1 MFMASMSIA
10 MTSVISASIMI
21 RTTNTYVV
29 TAVAVATVVVVVTI
43 VTIILASV
51 VVRPVTDRAVMS
63 LTAVF
68 AWVSSQLIEA
78 YLGPLNIRGFCSH
91 GSVVRLYT
99 CSSSW

>member
-29 TAVAVATVVVVVTI
+29 TAVAVATVVVVAI

-51 VVRPVTDRAVMS
+51 VVRPATDRAVMS

-68 AWVSSQLIEA
+68 AWVSS
-78 YLGPLNIRGFCSH
+78 
-91 GSVVRLYT
+91 
-99 CSSSW
+99 

>member
-1 MFMASMSIA
+1 
-10 MTSVISASIMI
+10 MI

-29 TAVAVATVVVVVTI
+29 TAVAVATVVVVVVTI